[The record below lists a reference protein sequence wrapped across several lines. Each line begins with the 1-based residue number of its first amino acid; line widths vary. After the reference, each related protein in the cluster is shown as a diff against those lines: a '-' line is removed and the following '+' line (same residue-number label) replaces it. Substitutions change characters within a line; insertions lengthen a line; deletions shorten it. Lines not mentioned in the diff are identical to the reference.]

1 MTEEELQAME
11 SVAAMCL
18 VAAHDDRMSTG
29 KLYADAAQ
37 AITSLLA
44 ERDRLRG
51 KLAKRGD
58 VMRRMSDAK
67 DATIA
72 ALRDRLGVSA

>member
-1 MTEEELQAME
+1 MSEEELQAME
-11 SVAAMCL
+11 TVAAMCL

-29 KLYADAAQ
+29 KLYADAAR

-44 ERDRLRG
+44 ERDRLRK

-58 VMRRMSDAK
+58 VMRRGYEAR
-67 DATIA
+67 DATID
-72 ALRDRLGVSA
+72 ALRARLGDRA